1 MGQRRASER
10 QRTRRE
16 ADRQTEQALG
26 TMSRPQCKPS
36 KSIKARMDPPPTF
49 PPRCC
54 QGFKVRASVVPVCP
68 CSPSPEPHV
77 GLPQRDLFLTTPHL
91 RLCAQGPEVIP
102 RGQPEGGGTTRK
114 AGTAYSGPNPAV
126 GG

>member
-36 KSIKARMDPPPTF
+36 KSIKARMDPPPRPF
-49 PPRCC
+49 PHAVAKDLRLEPLL
-54 QGFKVRASVVPVCP
+54 SLSVPVP
-68 CSPSPEPHV
+68 PAQNPTLGSVKGTCS
-77 GLPQRDLFLTTPHL
+77 
-91 RLCAQGPEVIP
+91 
-102 RGQPEGGGTTRK
+102 
-114 AGTAYSGPNPAV
+114 
-126 GG
+126 